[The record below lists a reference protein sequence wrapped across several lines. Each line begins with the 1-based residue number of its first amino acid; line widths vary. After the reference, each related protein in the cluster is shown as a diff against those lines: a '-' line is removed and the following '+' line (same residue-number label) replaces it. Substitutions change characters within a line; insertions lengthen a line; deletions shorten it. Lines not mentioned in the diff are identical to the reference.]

1 MLLTNL
7 QAKLV
12 EREKTG
18 WEPSFYT
25 IIPDGLQW
33 GTTTDTAK
41 YPYIVDTG
49 TTMMHIPPRQLT
61 RFTFLMVTNS
71 SKSPG

>member
-1 MLLTNL
+1 MFLTNL

-33 GTTTDTAK
+33 GSTTDTAK
-41 YPYIVDTG
+41 HPYIVDTG
-49 TTMMHIPPRQLT
+49 TTMMHIPPR
-61 RFTFLMVTNS
+61 
-71 SKSPG
+71 